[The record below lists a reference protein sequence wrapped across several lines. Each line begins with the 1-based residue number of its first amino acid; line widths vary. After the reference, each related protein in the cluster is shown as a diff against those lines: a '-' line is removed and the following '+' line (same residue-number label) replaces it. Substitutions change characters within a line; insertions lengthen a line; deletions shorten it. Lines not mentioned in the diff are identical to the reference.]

1 MVDRDGEPADESVDA
16 VMDDFEDP
24 SAEVETY
31 ERDDCGHRMEAEH
44 QPGQCPECGGAMV
57 DISVSR
63 E

>member
-16 VMDDFEDP
+16 VMDDFDDP
-24 SAEVETY
+24 SADVKTY
-31 ERDDCGHRMEAEH
+31 ECDDCGHRMEAEH
-44 QPGQCPECGGAMV
+44 QPGECPECGGEMV